1 MRYFKL
7 TEFDSPD
14 APGSGAKMDKE
25 FLAMIDEARHLAGVP
40 FKINSGY
47 RTQAHHEAL
56 GKRGYKTAKNS
67 AHLTGHA
74 ADIHAPN
81 TILRFAI
88 VAACIRAGVSSC
100 DMTLATKDDVMC
112 STVPIVRP
120 SIAFAIVS

>member
-7 TEFDSPD
+7 AEFDSPD
-14 APGSGAKMDKE
+14 APGSGAYMDKE
-25 FLAMIDEARHLAGVP
+25 FLYMLDEARHIAGVP

-47 RTQAHHEAL
+47 RTKAHHEAL

-88 VAACIRAGVSSC
+88 VAACIRAGFNRIGIAETFIHV
-100 DMTLATKDDVMC
+100 DNDPGKPEDV
-112 STVPIVRP
+112 IWLY
-120 SIAFAIVS
+120 